1 MSDNMIPNRLQM
13 LLRKRLDLENKGI
26 LDCYNQRVWHDL
38 SPTVTVRMPDSS
50 NYFVYE
56 EQKVGATSPE

>member
-1 MSDNMIPNRLQM
+1 MIPNRLKM
-13 LLRKRLDLENKGI
+13 LLGGGVQLDRKGI
-26 LDCYNQRVWHDL
+26 LDCYNQRVWNDI

-56 EQKVGATSPE
+56 EQKVGAASSE